1 MIPQQ
6 KPHIHTDKHSPAT
19 CFWRQYITVPQDD
32 INTGRVMVNSGQ
44 RDTPLTVQLTD
55 EFVQGISG
63 FHRASL
69 QSITFISRLNALDY
83 TKFRI

>member
-1 MIPQQ
+1 
-6 KPHIHTDKHSPAT
+6 
-19 CFWRQYITVPQDD
+19 
-32 INTGRVMVNSGQ
+32 MVNSGQ